1 MNVLVIAARELRGL
15 FLTPFGWVCLAVF
28 QFVAAWLF
36 LTRLENFV
44 QLQARLAAAPT
55 GPGITDLVAA
65 PFFAHGAVLLLLLT
79 PLVTMRLV
87 SGERQAGTLAL
98 LLSAPVTTPTLLF
111 GKYLGALG
119 YGLLLVILLAAMPLA
134 LQIGGVL
141 DFGKLAAGVLGLV
154 LLEMALVAIGL
165 LMSVLAT
172 QPAAAAVSSIGL
184 LLLLWI
190 ADLGRVDAAA
200 GVLTWLSLSE
210 HLAPF
215 LSGRVDT
222 ADIAY
227 YLLVVAAC
235 MALGIQRLS
244 ASRHA

>member
-1 MNVLVIAARELRGL
+1 
-15 FLTPFGWVCLAVF
+15 
-28 QFVAAWLF
+28 
-36 LTRLENFV
+36 
-44 QLQARLAAAPT
+44 
-55 GPGITDLVAA
+55 
-65 PFFAHGAVLLLLLT
+65 
-79 PLVTMRLV
+79 
-87 SGERQAGTLAL
+87 
-98 LLSAPVTTPTLLF
+98 
-111 GKYLGALG
+111 
-119 YGLLLVILLAAMPLA
+119 
-134 LQIGGVL
+134 
-141 DFGKLAAGVLGLV
+141 
-154 LLEMALVAIGL
+154 
-165 LMSVLAT
+165 MSVLAT